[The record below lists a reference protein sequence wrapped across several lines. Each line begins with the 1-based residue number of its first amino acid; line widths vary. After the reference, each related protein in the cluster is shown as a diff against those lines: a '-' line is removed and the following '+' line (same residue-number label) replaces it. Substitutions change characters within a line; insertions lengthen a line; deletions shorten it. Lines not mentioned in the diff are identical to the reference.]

1 MQKPILPKGTRDFN
15 SEELY
20 KRNYIINII
29 KDNFL
34 RFGFNPIE
42 TPSFERS
49 ETLLGKYGQEG
60 ERLIFKILKSG
71 DFLKDTNVDEI
82 KELKY
87 SDLSPKIVDKALRYD
102 LTVPFARYVV
112 QNQNNITIPFKRYQ
126 IQNVWRADRPQKG
139 RFREFLQCDAD
150 VIGSKSLMQEIDFI
164 SLFDSVF
171 SDLKL
176 SGCQIKINTRKLLIA
191 ICDIFDCQDKFT
203 TLTNQLDK
211 LDKLDNEVVKTNL
224 IKAGFKQNVVNSIF
238 DVIELSKNFTDNLEL
253 LKSYFKSSEIGTE
266 GISDIEYIFKYFSK
280 NNLIKSELIFD
291 IGLARGIDYYT
302 GVIFEVTPPKNISM
316 GSIAGGGRYDDLTE
330 IFGLKN
336 MSGIGISFGLD
347 RLFLIIEELNLFPET
362 PINSVK
368 VLILNFGNDFSYDLI
383 QIANSLR
390 KNNINTEFYPDS
402 VSLKKQLNY
411 ANKNMIPY
419 VLFYGEEE
427 KENLYFNLKD
437 MNSGNQQKLSKDQL
451 LKVLVENYLV
461 QFIPFKNH
469 IYSKKKTV
477 RLNYLV
483 TVLLFS
489 SETEI

>member
-203 TLTNQLDK
+203 ALTNQLDK

-390 KNNINTEFYPDS
+390 KSNINTEFYPDS

-451 LKVLVENYLV
+451 LKVLVEN
-461 QFIPFKNH
+461 
-469 IYSKKKTV
+469 
-477 RLNYLV
+477 
-483 TVLLFS
+483 
-489 SETEI
+489 

>member
-71 DFLKDTNVDEI
+71 DFLKDTNVDEK

-87 SDLSPKIVDKALRYD
+87 SDLSSKIVDKALRYD

-112 QNQNNITIPFKRYQ
+112 QNQDKITIPFKRYQ

-191 ICDIFDCQDKFT
+191 ICDIFDCKDKFT
-203 TLTNQLDK
+203 ALTNQLDK
-211 LDKLDNEVVKTNL
+211 LDKLDNEVVKANL
-224 IKAGFKQNVVNSIF
+224 VKADFKPNVVNSIF
-238 DVIELSKNFTDNLEL
+238 DLIELSKNFTGNLES

-316 GSIAGGGRYDDLTE
+316 GSLAGGGRYDDLTE

-347 RLFLIIEELNLFPET
+347 RLFLIIEELDLFPET

-368 VLILNFGNDFSYDLI
+368 VLILNFGNSFSYDLI

-390 KNNINTEFYPDS
+390 KSNINTEFYPDS

-437 MNSGNQQKLSKDQL
+437 MNSGNQQKLSNDQL
-451 LKVLVENYLV
+451 LKVLVEN
-461 QFIPFKNH
+461 
-469 IYSKKKTV
+469 
-477 RLNYLV
+477 
-483 TVLLFS
+483 
-489 SETEI
+489 

>member
-176 SGCQIKINTRKLLIA
+176 SGCQIKINTRKLLVA

-203 TLTNQLDK
+203 VLTNQLDK
-211 LDKLDNEVVKTNL
+211 LDKLDNEVVKANL
-224 IKAGFKQNVVNSIF
+224 IKADFKQNVVNSIF

-316 GSIAGGGRYDDLTE
+316 GSLAGGGRYDDLTK

-347 RLFLIIEELNLFPET
+347 RLFLIIEELNLFPQT

-390 KNNINTEFYPDS
+390 KSNINTEFYPDS

-437 MNSGNQQKLSKDQL
+437 MNSGNQQKLSNDQL
-451 LKVLVENYLV
+451 LKVLVEN
-461 QFIPFKNH
+461 
-469 IYSKKKTV
+469 
-477 RLNYLV
+477 
-483 TVLLFS
+483 
-489 SETEI
+489 

>member
-20 KRNYIINII
+20 KRSYIINII

-71 DFLKDTNVDEI
+71 DFLKDTNVDEK

-191 ICDIFDCQDKFT
+191 ICEIFDCQDKFT
-203 TLTNQLDK
+203 ALTNQLDK
-211 LDKLDNEVVKTNL
+211 LDKLDNEVVKANL
-224 IKAGFKQNVVNSIF
+224 IKADFKPNVVNSIF
-238 DVIELSKNFTDNLEL
+238 DVIELSKNFTDNLES

-316 GSIAGGGRYDDLTE
+316 GSLAAGGRYDDLTE

-390 KNNINTEFYPDS
+390 KSNINTEFYPDS

-451 LKVLVENYLV
+451 LKVLVEN
-461 QFIPFKNH
+461 
-469 IYSKKKTV
+469 
-477 RLNYLV
+477 
-483 TVLLFS
+483 
-489 SETEI
+489 

>member
-203 TLTNQLDK
+203 ALTNQLDK

-316 GSIAGGGRYDDLTE
+316 GSLAGGGRYDDLTE

-390 KNNINTEFYPDS
+390 KSNINTEFYPDS
-402 VSLKKQLNY
+402 ISLKKQLNY

-451 LKVLVENYLV
+451 LKVLVEN
-461 QFIPFKNH
+461 
-469 IYSKKKTV
+469 
-477 RLNYLV
+477 
-483 TVLLFS
+483 
-489 SETEI
+489 

>member
-171 SDLKL
+171 TDLKL
-176 SGCQIKINTRKLLIA
+176 SGCQIKINTRKLLVA

-211 LDKLDNEVVKTNL
+211 LDKLDNKVVKANL
-224 IKAGFKQNVVNSIF
+224 IKADFKQNVVNSIF
-238 DVIELSKNFTDNLEL
+238 EVIELSKNFTDNLEL

-316 GSIAGGGRYDDLTE
+316 GSLAGGGRYDDLTK

-347 RLFLIIEELNLFPET
+347 RLFIIIEELNLFPET

-390 KNNINTEFYPDS
+390 KSNINTEFYPDS

-419 VLFYGEEE
+419 VIFYGEEE
-427 KENLYFNLKD
+427 KEKLYFNLKD
-437 MNSGNQQKLSKDQL
+437 MNSGNQQKLSNDQL
-451 LKVLVENYLV
+451 LKVLVEN
-461 QFIPFKNH
+461 
-469 IYSKKKTV
+469 
-477 RLNYLV
+477 
-483 TVLLFS
+483 
-489 SETEI
+489 

>member
-203 TLTNQLDK
+203 ALTNQLDK

-302 GVIFEVTPPKNISM
+302 GVIFEVSPPKNISM

-451 LKVLVENYLV
+451 LKVLVEN
-461 QFIPFKNH
+461 
-469 IYSKKKTV
+469 
-477 RLNYLV
+477 
-483 TVLLFS
+483 
-489 SETEI
+489 

>member
-71 DFLKDTNVDEI
+71 DFLKDSTVDEI

-203 TLTNQLDK
+203 ALTNQLDK
-211 LDKLDNEVVKTNL
+211 LDKLDNEVVKANL

-266 GISDIEYIFKYFSK
+266 GISDIEYIFRYFSK

-316 GSIAGGGRYDDLTE
+316 GALAGGGRYDDLTK

-390 KNNINTEFYPDS
+390 KSNINTEFYPDS

-451 LKVLVENYLV
+451 LKVLVEN
-461 QFIPFKNH
+461 
-469 IYSKKKTV
+469 
-477 RLNYLV
+477 
-483 TVLLFS
+483 
-489 SETEI
+489 

>member
-203 TLTNQLDK
+203 ALTNQLDK
-211 LDKLDNEVVKTNL
+211 LDKLDNEVVKAKL
-224 IKAGFKQNVVNSIF
+224 IKADFKPNVVNSIF

-253 LKSYFKSSEIGTE
+253 LKSYFESSEIGTE

-302 GVIFEVTPPKNISM
+302 GVIFEVIPPKNISM
-316 GSIAGGGRYDDLTE
+316 GSLAGGGRYDDLTE

-347 RLFLIIEELNLFPET
+347 RLFLVIEELNLFPET

-368 VLILNFGNDFSYDLI
+368 VLILNFGNSFSYDLI

-390 KNNINTEFYPDS
+390 NSNINTEFYPDS

-427 KENLYFNLKD
+427 KENLCFNLKD
-437 MNSGNQQKLSKDQL
+437 MNSGNQQKLSKDEL
-451 LKVLVENYLV
+451 LKVLVEN
-461 QFIPFKNH
+461 
-469 IYSKKKTV
+469 
-477 RLNYLV
+477 
-483 TVLLFS
+483 
-489 SETEI
+489 

>member
-176 SGCQIKINTRKLLIA
+176 SGCQIKINTRKLLVA

-451 LKVLVENYLV
+451 LKVLVEN
-461 QFIPFKNH
+461 
-469 IYSKKKTV
+469 
-477 RLNYLV
+477 
-483 TVLLFS
+483 
-489 SETEI
+489 

>member
-71 DFLKDTNVDEI
+71 DFLKDTNVDEK

-87 SDLSPKIVDKALRYD
+87 SDLSSKIVDKALRYD

-176 SGCQIKINTRKLLIA
+176 SGCQIKINTRKLLVA

-211 LDKLDNEVVKTNL
+211 LDKLDNKVVKANL

-238 DVIELSKNFTDNLEL
+238 EVIELSKNFTDNLEL

-316 GSIAGGGRYDDLTE
+316 GSLAGGGRYDDLTE

-390 KNNINTEFYPDS
+390 KSNINTEFYPDS

-451 LKVLVENYLV
+451 LKVLVEN
-461 QFIPFKNH
+461 
-469 IYSKKKTV
+469 
-477 RLNYLV
+477 
-483 TVLLFS
+483 
-489 SETEI
+489 

>member
-1 MQKPILPKGTRDFN
+1 M
-15 SEELY
+15 Y
-20 KRNYIINII
+20 KR
-29 KDNFL
+29 
-34 RFGFNPIE
+34 
-42 TPSFERS
+42 
-49 ETLLGKYGQEG
+49 Q
-60 ERLIFKILKSG
+60 
-71 DFLKDTNVDEI
+71 
-82 KELKY
+82 
-87 SDLSPKIVDKALRYD
+87 VDKALRYD

-203 TLTNQLDK
+203 VLTNQLDK
-211 LDKLDNEVVKTNL
+211 LDKLDNEVVKANL
-224 IKAGFKQNVVNSIF
+224 IKAGFKQNAANSIF

-253 LKSYFKSSEIGTE
+253 LKSYFKSSEIGKE

-316 GSIAGGGRYDDLTE
+316 GSLAGGGRYDDLTE

-390 KNNINTEFYPDS
+390 KSNINTEFYPDS
-402 VSLKKQLNY
+402 ASLKKQLNY

-427 KENLYFNLKD
+427 KENLCYNLKD

-451 LKVLVENYLV
+451 LKILAEN
-461 QFIPFKNH
+461 
-469 IYSKKKTV
+469 
-477 RLNYLV
+477 
-483 TVLLFS
+483 
-489 SETEI
+489 